1 MQLKQTFNRWLAK
14 KRLIGR
20 YEYLNEVNKILEE
33 YLTKK
38 ILQGGSQEFLTKGRA
53 DLVKNQNETKENE
66 NFVEFLK
73 KLK

>member
-1 MQLKQTFNRWLAK
+1 MKSKFYRWLARW
-14 KRLIGR
+14 RLVRR
-20 YEYLNEVNKILEE
+20 YEYLNEVNIILEE

-53 DLVKNQNETKENE
+53 DLVKNQNETKENK

-73 KLK
+73 SIK